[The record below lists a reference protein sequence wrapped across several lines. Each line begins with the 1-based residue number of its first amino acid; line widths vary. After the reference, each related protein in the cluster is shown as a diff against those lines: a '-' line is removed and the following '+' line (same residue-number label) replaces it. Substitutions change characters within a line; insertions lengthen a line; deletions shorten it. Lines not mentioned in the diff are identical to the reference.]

1 MLTLSFPTFHSI
13 QSSSLW
19 GDAPHIQ
26 SRFSNPVVN
35 PLRKHPQTHRQCMLM
50 DLLGASQ
57 ADKADDNHFQSWDT
71 SLSWFPH

>member
-1 MLTLSFPTFHSI
+1 MLSFPTFHSI
-13 QSSSLW
+13 QPSRLW
-19 GDAPHIQ
+19 GDVSHIQ

-35 PLRKHPQTHRQCMLM
+35 PLWKHPQTCRECVLM

-57 ADKADDNHFQSWDT
+57 ANNADDNHFQSRDT